1 MAEEYSVM
9 IQNREDN
16 AEVASVTGVVNGRQV
31 AAVVLLRS
39 LPKGK
44 ANQEKALANALVDA
58 YCTMPKVSGGA
69 AAITVS
75 R

>member
-1 MAEEYSVM
+1 MSEEYSVM

-31 AAVVLLRS
+31 AAVVLLRT

-44 ANQEKALANALVDA
+44 ANQEKFLASALVDA